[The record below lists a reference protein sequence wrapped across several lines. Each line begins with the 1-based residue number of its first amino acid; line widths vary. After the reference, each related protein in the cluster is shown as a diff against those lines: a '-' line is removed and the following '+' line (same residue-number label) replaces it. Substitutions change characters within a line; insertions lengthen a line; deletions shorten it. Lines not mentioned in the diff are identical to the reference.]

1 MFGSACKFL
10 SNLSYIRLDEI
21 SFLKLLLD
29 SAVLEYIV
37 INLVLL
43 GGIVRFMLITT
54 AW

>member
-10 SNLSYIRLDEI
+10 SNLSI
-21 SFLKLLLD
+21 LD
-29 SAVLEYIV
+29 SAELEYIV

-43 GGIVRFMLITT
+43 GSSRIVRFMLTTT